1 MTTVSIEEAQA
12 KLPELIE
19 HLAKGEE
26 LVITCNQQPIARLLA
41 EGRPKRQPRKAGSA
55 KGLLTIL
62 AEDDEHLEDFKET
75 NCVSSDQLLSTKK
88 KLEQ

>member
-26 LVITCNQQPIARLLA
+26 LVITRNQQLVCA
-41 EGRPKRQPRKAGSA
+41 ERSQNK
-55 KGLLTIL
+55 
-62 AEDDEHLEDFKET
+62 
-75 NCVSSDQLLSTKK
+75 
-88 KLEQ
+88 